1 MFSGPRTVFYISDGT
16 GISAQTLG
24 HSLLSQFEGIEFRT
38 ISVPFVDDLLK
49 AEACLEQ
56 IRAQTIMGKHR
67 PIVLSTLVE
76 GDIAEVIAQADALH
90 VDLFRGFL
98 TPLEAELGLKSTH
111 YVGRSHAAVDTPDY
125 HRRMEAVNYTLN
137 HDDGL
142 TNRNLDLAEVILVGV
157 SRSGKTPT
165 SVYLAMHYGLFSANY
180 PLIPEDFERGALPGG
195 LEQHREKLIGLSIE
209 PARLHQIRNERRPDS
224 VYASLENCEYEID
237 SSQRLMRRYG
247 IEWLDSTTKSVEEL
261 SAAIVQLRGLKP
273 TMF

>member
-16 GISAQTLG
+16 GITAQTLG

-38 ISVPFVDDLLK
+38 ISVTFVDDIPK
-49 AEACLEQ
+49 AHACLEQ
-56 IRAQTIMGKHR
+56 IREHTHEGAHR
-67 PIVLSTLVE
+67 PLVLSTLVE
-76 GDIAEVIAQADALH
+76 GEIADIIGQADALH

-111 YVGRSHAAVDTPDY
+111 YVGRSHATVDTPVY

-142 TNRNLDLAEVILVGV
+142 TNRNLDQAEVILVGV

-195 LEQHREKLIGLSIE
+195 LEQHKDKLVGLCIT
-209 PARLHQIRNERRPDS
+209 PQRLHHIRSERRPDS
-224 VYASLENCEYEID
+224 VYASLENCEQEID
-237 SSQRLMRRYG
+237 AAKRLMRRYG

-261 SAAIVQLRGLKP
+261 SAAIVQIRGLKP
-273 TMF
+273 VVF

>member
-16 GISAQTLG
+16 GITAQTLG
-24 HSLLSQFEGIEFRT
+24 HSLLSQFEGVEFQT
-38 ISVPFVDDLLK
+38 ISVTFVDDRTK
-49 AEACLEQ
+49 AKQCLQQ
-56 IRAQTIMGKHR
+56 IRDKTKPGEHR

-76 GDIAEVIAQADALH
+76 GEIADIVGEADALH

-111 YVGRSHAAVDTPDY
+111 YVGRSHAVVDTPDY

-142 TNRNLDLAEVILVGV
+142 TNRNLDQSEVILVGV

-195 LEQHREKLIGLSIE
+195 LEQHREKLVGLSIE
-209 PARLHQIRNERRPDS
+209 PQRLHQIRSERRRDS
-224 VYASLENCEYEID
+224 VYASLENCQHEVE

-261 SAAIVQLRGLKP
+261 SAAIVQQRGLKT